1 MADKEKAAESAAPQ
15 SSSGGGSKLPL
26 ILGLVNVLALLAA
39 AGLLYYTRMV
49 FKRPLITESGER
61 ARLAKLHE
69 SPLPPS
75 IPMLVTFDPLTV
87 NIEST
92 PNKPKPDDASNQQ
105 IQGKLHYVT
114 MGFSLE
120 IKDIKHKEEIEELR
134 PFLID
139 HLLHVLGHKKFQEL
153 NSVQGRYLLRTEIVN
168 FANEYIT
175 KHKIKPVMKASEK
188 DQEAD
193 GEKPE
198 ADSVPKDIIVT
209 ELYFNQFVA
218 Q

>member
-1 MADKEKAAESAAPQ
+1 
-15 SSSGGGSKLPL
+15 
-26 ILGLVNVLALLAA
+26 VNVLALLAA

-49 FKRPLITESGER
+49 FKRPVITESGER
-61 ARLAKLHE
+61 ARLAKMHA

-75 IPMLVTFDPLTV
+75 IPMTIAFEPLTV
-87 NIEST
+87 NIEAT
-92 PNKPKPDDASNQQ
+92 PVAPKADEKSNQQ

-114 MGFSLE
+114 LGFSLE
-120 IKDIKHKEEIEELR
+120 IRDSKRKEEIEELR

-168 FANEYIT
+168 FANDYLE
-175 KHKIKPVMKASEK
+175 KHKLKGFAKPTEEPKEK
-188 DQEAD
+188 ED
-193 GEKPE
+193 
-198 ADSVPKDIIVT
+198 DSTEPAPKDILVT
-209 ELYFNQFVA
+209 ELYFNQFIV